1 MRNINIEDS
10 LRDLPFVHTN
20 VAISN
25 NSLFRGQKLNTS
37 EGVNS
42 EIDFRFEIAGLKFGV
57 QLDSIYQNTDDAVTA
72 YASYNFDLL
81 NLKNSIMYSR
91 RYMTNSKT
99 DTEEISLITD
109 YLRDNEGPTY
119 QNYLSYDVNSREII
133 DIVSVSL
140 DLFGFKGK
148 VSYGYNNLKDSS
160 GNKNPDF
167 FQADVSYLL
176 KNYTIDGS
184 IVKQLE
190 GNNDEF
196 TSIGITYDSKNI
208 IKYQPQMQDVN

>member
-20 VAISN
+20 VPISN

-37 EGVNS
+37 EGINS

-57 QLDSIYQNTDDAVTA
+57 QLDSIYQNTDDAVTT

-99 DTEEISLITD
+99 DTEEISLITE
-109 YLRDNEGPTY
+109 YLRDIEGPTY
-119 QNYLSYDVNSREII
+119 QNYLSYDLNSEEII

-140 DLFGFKGK
+140 DLVGFKGK

-160 GNKNPDF
+160 FLIYGLGITGKSVINFFNKNQF
-167 FQADVSYLL
+167 
-176 KNYTIDGS
+176 KNYKVWD
-184 IVKQLE
+184 
-190 GNNDEF
+190 
-196 TSIGITYDSKNI
+196 
-208 IKYQPQMQDVN
+208 DVNKSLYNQKRPSNLNKALVMKNPSARIV